1 MHLEDMQL
9 GYSMDSNGRSL
20 VGTNHGERKEN
31 WFVIG
36 YHDESGDPIF
46 IDINKKSF
54 SVYTAEHGIGEWNSK
69 AITSSFIGFIKISN
83 YLAELSKRTEDTLT
97 NRNSQLSIVDKI
109 ILLIKILYYTK
120 RINIPFGF
128 GYFLK

>member
-1 MHLEDMQL
+1 MGMLAGFTISRNMHLEDMQL

-20 VGTNHGERKEN
+20 VGTNHGKWREN

-46 IDINKKSF
+46 IVINKKSF

-97 NRNSQLSIVDKI
+97 NRNSQLSMW
-109 ILLIKILYYTK
+109 T
-120 RINIPFGF
+120 R
-128 GYFLK
+128 